1 DGHDGKPVDAGD
13 EEEDEGEDVDE
24 GCQERLAAF
33 GEEQDREEKKHV
45 VVEVEV
51 GSEKERGGDGGAEGD
66 GCASGLAADLA
77 HEVDGG
83 GEDEDGEED
92 VEREGEAR
100 GKKARAADVEQAVE
114 SGHGLGVDGD
124 GGLGVVA

>member
-24 GCQERLAAF
+24 GCQERLTAF

-51 GSEKERGGDGGAEGD
+51 GSEKERGGERGAEGY
-66 GCASGLAADLA
+66 GCASGSA
-77 HEVDGG
+77 HEVDGS

-100 GKKARAADVEQAVE
+100 GKKARAADVEQAIE

-124 GGLGVVA
+124 GGLG